1 MLDCLYRVGAV
12 VNSTEDPR
20 EALDFILAEVVNTLQ
35 ASSAS
40 IALVEPATGALRIEV
55 SNGLD
60 PESAKLVVAQGE
72 GITGWV
78 ALNAR
83 PQRVPDVSQDPRYV
97 EIRKGIR
104 SELAVPMELMG
115 TVIGVVNCDSDRLD
129 AFTEQ
134 DMSFLALLTNEASK
148 AVGRIWLLRQLRS
161 KAAQLESLL
170 QSAQG
175 LARERDEPGI
185 RADLASSARALL
197 SARAGVYY
205 NLEGEELV
213 LAGFDGDLG
222 ASEMRPRVAL
232 NASSLGTV
240 VRRLRPVAIPV
251 LGKSEEM
258 LFAKLVDPV
267 ASSSML
273 AVPVRFEDDPLG
285 VLLTVSPGA
294 HRFSDDDRHLVSALS
309 SFGASAL
316 QNARLYSKVF
326 TVEAGLR
333 RSERLTALGL
343 LSAEVAHEIR
353 NPLTVMKLLSDTLG
367 QGLSPDDP
375 RQEDLG
381 VMREKIAHME
391 GVVSRVLGLS
401 RSQSGAF
408 TTIDLREAAEHA
420 AMLLRLKLEQGR
432 VRATVTGDGLSA
444 KVEGNPGQIQ
454 QVFLNLMLNALQAM
468 PDGGRLDLR
477 VAREEGPQG
486 PAVSVRVADAGTG
499 IPADIMPKIFE
510 TFFTS
515 REDGTGLGLAIVKRI
530 LRDHRGDI
538 SVESTGPGG
547 TTFRFWI
554 PAV

>member
-12 VNSTEDPR
+12 VNATEDPR
-20 EALDFILAEVVNTLQ
+20 EALDFILAEVVTTLQ

-60 PESAKLVVAQGE
+60 AESAKQVIAQGE

-83 PQRVPDVSQDPRYV
+83 PQRVPDVSKDPRYV

-134 DMSFLALLTNEASK
+134 DAAFLSLLTSEASK

-185 RADLASSARALL
+185 RSDLARSARALL
-197 SARAGVYY
+197 SARAGAYY
-205 NLEGEELV
+205 NLEGDELV

-258 LFAKLVDPV
+258 LFAKLVEPV

-273 AVPVRFEDDPLG
+273 AVPVRFEDEPLG

-294 HRFSDDDRHLVSALS
+294 HRFSDDDRHLVSALA

-316 QNARLYSKVF
+316 QNARLYAKVF

-353 NPLTVMKLLSDTLG
+353 NPLTVMKLLTDTLR
-367 QGLSPDDP
+367 QGMSAEDP
-375 RQEDLG
+375 RQEDLE
-381 VMREKIAHME
+381 VMREKVAHME
-391 GVVSRVLGLS
+391 GVVARVLGLS

-408 TTIDLREAAEHA
+408 TEIDLRQAAEHA

-432 VRATVTGDGLSA
+432 VRASVTGDGLGA
-444 KVEGNPGQIQ
+444 RVAGNSGQIQ

-468 PDGGRLDLR
+468 PDGGRLELK
-477 VAREEGPQG
+477 VTREDGPQG
-486 PAVSVRVADAGTG
+486 PTVVVRVTDSGTG
-499 IPADIMPKIFE
+499 IPAEIMPKIFE
-510 TFFTS
+510 SFFTS

-538 SVESTGPGG
+538 SVEATGPSG
-547 TTFRFWI
+547 TTFRFWV